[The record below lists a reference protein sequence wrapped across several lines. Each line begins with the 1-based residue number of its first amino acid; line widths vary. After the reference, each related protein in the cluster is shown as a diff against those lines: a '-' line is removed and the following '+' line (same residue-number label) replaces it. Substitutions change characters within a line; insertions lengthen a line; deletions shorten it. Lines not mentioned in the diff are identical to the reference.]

1 MNKRVGGAMGGVH
14 MHVQYCAFR
23 YPKRA
28 ARHIATTT
36 SRHPLSLFPHSY
48 TPEQINIQIAGP
60 NTVVLSFVT
69 FEPTV
74 PTAQPVAMFGAN
86 NASLVRSNN
95 VLFFHPNLQKR
106 KGEKK

>member
-1 MNKRVGGAMGGVH
+1 MPAYNN
-14 MHVQYCAFR
+14 
-23 YPKRA
+23 PPLP
-28 ARHIATTT
+28 
-36 SRHPLSLFPHSY
+36 SPLSLFPHSY

-95 VLFFHPNLQKR
+95 VLFFHPNLQKE
-106 KGEKK
+106 KEKKNDKLFLM

>member
-1 MNKRVGGAMGGVH
+1 MHSRVLF
-14 MHVQYCAFR
+14 QYVALTCQ
-23 YPKRA
+23 
-28 ARHIATTT
+28 HIIT
-36 SRHPLSLFPHSY
+36 PSLFPHSY

-95 VLFFHPNLQKR
+95 VLFFHPNLQKE
-106 KGEKK
+106 KEKKNDKLFLM